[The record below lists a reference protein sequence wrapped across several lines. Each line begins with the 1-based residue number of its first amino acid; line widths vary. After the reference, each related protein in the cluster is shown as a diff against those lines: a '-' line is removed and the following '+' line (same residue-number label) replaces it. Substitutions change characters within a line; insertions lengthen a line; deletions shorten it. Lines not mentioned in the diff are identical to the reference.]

1 MRVLSVRAE
10 WTTGKLAWAGATRT
24 HTSIMCGC
32 SPKAALCAAGDA
44 LRAGLVIVASQKG
57 LTVAVP
63 VLAALAAGR
72 APVLAPGAAG
82 LAVLPAVLCH
92 LAQTALDFALA
103 SAWIARGRRR
113 EHALQHAI

>member
-1 MRVLSVRAE
+1 MRL
-10 WTTGKLAWAGATRT
+10 
-24 HTSIMCGC
+24 
-32 SPKAALCAAGDA
+32 AGDA
-44 LRAGLVIVASQKG
+44 LRAGLVIVSSQKG

-63 VLAALAAGR
+63 VLAALAAGQ

-103 SAWIARGRRR
+103 SAWLARGRVRKHTM
-113 EHALQHAI
+113 EGVS

>member
-1 MRVLSVRAE
+1 M
-10 WTTGKLAWAGATRT
+10 
-24 HTSIMCGC
+24 
-32 SPKAALCAAGDA
+32 
-44 LRAGLVIVASQKG
+44 
-57 LTVAVP
+57 AVP

-103 SAWIARGRRR
+103 SAWLARARRR
-113 EHALQHAI
+113 EHVLKRVV